1 MRHGKILWLGL
12 VAVLALACQAGAAE
26 VRYEAEDVIV
36 NREALIPEKS
46 APDKWTVWSTDTN
59 AHNWSGRVVVRAPAV
74 LADRERPED
83 GAPPLQI
90 RLPIPE
96 DGVYTISLGG
106 TQRPLGLSTDGGKTW
121 RRFTQGTIARA
132 VTLPAGHFEC
142 WFDDRYAAEEPSQR
156 GSGYLDYFLVSRLE
170 HVRNNMS
177 NPDFE
182 TGEPGQAPPG

>member
-83 GAPPLQI
+83 RRRHCRSAADS
-90 RLPIPE
+90 E
-96 DGVYTISLGG
+96 DGVYTISPGG
-106 TQRPLGLSTDGGKTW
+106 TRPTLGLSQTA
-121 RRFTQGTIARA
+121 ARLG
-132 VTLPAGHFEC
+132 V
-142 WFDDRYAAEEPSQR
+142 
-156 GSGYLDYFLVSRLE
+156 VSR
-170 HVRNNMS
+170 R
-177 NPDFE
+177 
-182 TGEPGQAPPG
+182 APSPER